1 MYLLFV
7 DESGTHG
14 GSHPFVLG
22 GVAVHEDD
30 AAQLQKELDQIV
42 IDQLGRVPPNLDEYE
57 VHASEMRNARKPKTN
72 DPQKRVSIWVNV
84 DRSVRLAI
92 LTAVYKHLVEFTPRN
107 PHLPVVLFGVAV
119 ERNFHPGWSPIE
131 RERWAYEVLLGKFDV
146 MLKGLRTRKSLP
158 NRGLVIHDRRVVA
171 ERDIQVWTAQ
181 WRSTAE
187 RIGQLRN
194 LADVPLFGDSRAT
207 RLLQAAD
214 VVSYAVFR
222 RYNRGAMSSE
232 YFDIVWPAF
241 HSEGDVVHGVV
252 HYTPEYGTG
261 SCDCEPCDQR
271 LRAEAAKT
279 TKYGSTPYGDHDRRS
294 HVLMTA
300 AGSDRPPGEREL
312 AGDRL
317 WAHGTD
323 QIELELPERRVE
335 VPREQEL

>member
-7 DESGTHG
+7 DESGTHPG
-14 GSHPFVLG
+14 PHPFVLG

-57 VHASEMRNARKPKTN
+57 VHASDMRNARKPKTGA
-72 DPQKRVSIWVNV
+72 PQKSVSIWANV
-84 DRSVRLAI
+84 DRSVRLAT
-92 LTAVYKHLVEFTPRN
+92 LSEVYKHLAGFTPSN
-107 PHLPVVLFGVAV
+107 PDLPVVLFGVAV
-119 ERNFHPGWSPIE
+119 ERDFHPDWSPIE

-146 MLKGLRTRKSLP
+146 MLKTLRTQRKLP

-171 ERDIQVWTAQ
+171 ERDIQGWTAQ

-222 RYNRGAMSSE
+222 RYNRDAVNSE
-232 YFDIVWPAF
+232 YFDLVWPAF
-241 HSEGDVVHGVV
+241 HSEGEVVHGAV
-252 HYTPEYGTG
+252 HYTPDYNTG

-271 LRAEAAKT
+271 LKAEAAKAT
-279 TKYGSTPYGDHDRRS
+279 SYGKVPH
-294 HVLMTA
+294 A
-300 AGSDRPPGEREL
+300 AKVAR
-312 AGDRL
+312 
-317 WAHGTD
+317 
-323 QIELELPERRVE
+323 
-335 VPREQEL
+335 